1 MRMMLVAL
9 LALPIAGC
17 VAVAVDAPGQIVA
30 ANGKTVTVRGP
41 GDYSPARLGKPF
53 VPNAAVSAQAAG
65 VCAGAKFAS
74 GMPAGGDLGLIDY
87 LFICP

>member
-1 MRMMLVAL
+1 MRFALAL
-9 LALPIAGC
+9 LALPLAAC
-17 VAVAVDAPGQIVA
+17 VAVDAPGQIVA

-41 GDYSPARLGKPF
+41 GDYAPSRMGKPF
-53 VPNAAVSAQAAG
+53 VPNAAITAQANE

-74 GMPAGGDLGLIDY
+74 GVPENADSWMINY